1 MIPHPASLTITIDEP
16 CGHGGWEVSGLENK
30 ELQTD
35 KTVSLD
41 RDAKISV
48 TLNRQEETEE
58 NTIDL
63 SRVFFTMK
71 KKKRLFAWVLV
82 LCMLVGVCAP
92 LVLAQFSGTP
102 LTVSSLVT
110 LNYGTNGIKA
120 PDGSELDLN
129 QLTSSYVLQN
139 ALNSMELSQPLTVS
153 VLKNNIRIERIL
165 SENSRRQQE
174 VASSMI
180 ADKNN
185 GAYTQVQG
193 VKLDYTSQFI
203 VTLTNAFGDE
213 DSRKKLYLKDDE
225 LQLLL
230 DRILESYNGYMVKT
244 YADMKLPDDK
254 ISVIDSETLDIRQ
267 ELDQLRNAMNGL
279 YSYCTEKNADIRAY
293 RSWRTGLSLND
304 IAVMI
309 DEVREMNIQYLYSYV
324 YTNSIVEDGDD
335 VLTDYRYQLR
345 VAELRKDTIEQ
356 NIRDNDSI
364 LADYKNDSIFVS
376 MQESDATKSTT
387 VTTDYY
393 NQLVMEQA
401 DNYRLKA
408 SNRESI
414 SDLEDKISQMTENAD
429 SGMLALAK
437 EEMAGALAVS
447 RQAYGILCDHMN
459 EIMNT
464 AFYTDYILYSASE
477 GKAKS
482 FLAAASRRMIIGAV
496 LGAVIGCGIWFLAGL
511 LPEFR
516 YRGDS
521 ADGKEALEG

>member
-1 MIPHPASLTITIDEP
+1 MIPHPAYVTITIDEP

-71 KKKRLFAWVLV
+71 KKKRVFAWVLV

-193 VKLDYTSQFI
+193 VKLD
-203 VTLTNAFGDE
+203 
-213 DSRKKLYLKDDE
+213 
-225 LQLLL
+225 
-230 DRILESYNGYMVKT
+230 
-244 YADMKLPDDK
+244 
-254 ISVIDSETLDIRQ
+254 
-267 ELDQLRNAMNGL
+267 
-279 YSYCTEKNADIRAY
+279 
-293 RSWRTGLSLND
+293 
-304 IAVMI
+304 
-309 DEVREMNIQYLYSYV
+309 
-324 YTNSIVEDGDD
+324 
-335 VLTDYRYQLR
+335 
-345 VAELRKDTIEQ
+345 
-356 NIRDNDSI
+356 
-364 LADYKNDSIFVS
+364 
-376 MQESDATKSTT
+376 
-387 VTTDYY
+387 
-393 NQLVMEQA
+393 
-401 DNYRLKA
+401 
-408 SNRESI
+408 
-414 SDLEDKISQMTENAD
+414 
-429 SGMLALAK
+429 
-437 EEMAGALAVS
+437 
-447 RQAYGILCDHMN
+447 
-459 EIMNT
+459 
-464 AFYTDYILYSASE
+464 
-477 GKAKS
+477 
-482 FLAAASRRMIIGAV
+482 
-496 LGAVIGCGIWFLAGL
+496 
-511 LPEFR
+511 
-516 YRGDS
+516 
-521 ADGKEALEG
+521 